1 MIKIGGT
8 IGGEEVALDELRTA
22 LELATEDELQQLTKI
37 LFSRKFNPL
46 DYVRTPDLIEVQSQ
60 KREMWL
66 DTIEDRF
73 RFLAADGL
81 TVLQGRTQAVSYR
94 QTLVRVCGYLKIPY
108 SHQLSTTDL
117 EAEVFLYLM
126 GKSWHKLPASDRGEL
141 TVKVQKSLANTKFDQ
156 PLPAHIQHDPIK
168 LILKGSSAIAMN
180 SVLKPLVLHQIARQF
195 AFHFASYQVA
205 KQTLIKGGLAVSSQL
220 QSYIALYMAKRGMA
234 INATQQVA
242 VRGVFS
248 ILGPAMWGWFF
259 ADLGWRSI
267 STNYGRII
275 PTIVALAQI
284 RLTRADDWELA
295 YS

>member
-1 MIKIGGT
+1 M
-8 IGGEEVALDELRTA
+8 DELRTA

-46 DYVRTPDLIEVQSQ
+46 DYVSTPDLMEIQSQ
-60 KREMWL
+60 SRDTWL
-66 DTIEDRF
+66 DAIEDRF
-73 RFLAADGL
+73 RFLAADGI

-94 QTLVRVCGYLKIPY
+94 QALVRVCRYLKIPY
-108 SHQLSTTDL
+108 SNQLTTTDL
-117 EAEVFLYLM
+117 EAEVFLHLM
-126 GKSWHKLPASDRGEL
+126 GKSWHKLPSSDRGAL
-141 TVKVQKSLANTKFDQ
+141 TVRVQESLAKTRFDQ

-168 LILKGSSAIAMN
+168 LILKGSSAIAVS
-180 SVLKPLVLHQIARQF
+180 SVIKPLVLHQIARQF
-195 AFHFASYQVA
+195 ALHFASYQVA
-205 KQTLIKGGLAVSSQL
+205 KQTLIRGGIAASSQL
-220 QSYIALYMAKRGMA
+220 QSYIALYMARRGMVLSA
-234 INATQQVA
+234 AQQVS
-242 VRGVFS
+242 VRGVFA

-284 RLTRADDWELA
+284 RLTRSTDWELA